1 MMYKCDAQFFHL
13 NISKGIFLLPFEF
26 FFEILSFLFA
36 LGLVLG
42 KFLEGDPEKLDL
54 GNEQEGIRFS
64 VLPR

>member
-1 MMYKCDAQFFHL
+1 MMYKCDAQFFDL
-13 NISKGIFLLPFEF
+13 NISREIFLLPFEF

-42 KFLEGDPEKLDL
+42 EFLEGDPEKLDL
-54 GNEQEGIRFS
+54 GNKQEGIQFS

>member
-1 MMYKCDAQFFHL
+1 MMYKCDAQFFDL
-13 NISKGIFLLPFEF
+13 NISRGIFLLPFEY

-42 KFLEGDPEKLDL
+42 EFLEGDPEKLDL
-54 GNEQEGIRFS
+54 GNKQEGIQFS